1 METSMGEPLS
11 NYPDPS
17 LTLGEEINCM
27 DRASCTFNYP
37 DPSLVLERVSGCLED
52 ALRLFAEGDSEQ
64 ACRYLSA
71 ANLAFESSQA
81 AVKSAATV
89 THISSGDRAFSRPV
103 ERAEPLLARAA
114 TA

>member
-1 METSMGEPLS
+1 MDAAMDRPLF

-17 LTLGEEINCM
+17 QTLGGEINCM
-27 DRASCTFNYP
+27 DHASFNYP

-64 ACRYLSA
+64 ACRHLA
-71 ANLAFESSQA
+71 EANLAFESSQA
-81 AVKSAATV
+81 AEKSAATV
-89 THISSGDRAFSRPV
+89 APIASGNRAFSRPV